1 MGNPEIGCGVQTGEL
16 RYYNPDGVLIYTD
29 PRGKNAGYK
38 APQYSMHRGKLQRVI
53 LEAVRERLGAENLIC
68 DHTCTGFTS
77 DGMLPPGCNVTATF
91 TNIDR
96 SKAQQ
101 SCSAKVLLGCDGIKS
116 VIRAKL
122 YKDEPARFTGWRI
135 FRAVVNLDTQ
145 MLDGRTMLLVGD
157 RKTAVAMYGIH
168 DGDRSRGKTML
179 NMGWA
184 AHDEAFD
191 NPAAPADA
199 MNAKESWVAKVP
211 KSQMDWIY
219 NDWKFAEGVF
229 SDPSVTWR
237 SIIEA
242 APEIT
247 CFALFDRDPVKQ
259 WTFGPVTLVGD
270 AAHPLLPFG
279 SQGANQAFLDAK
291 ALGAAVRE
299 EKGDLLKALLK
310 YEEMR
315 CEAAGAVVMS
325 NRQMGPTRLL
335 RAMDEGCG
343 GKSIAEQEQW
353 VRDNAGEMQNFI
365 QGYHSLSAP
374 TKPSAK
380 L

>member
-1 MGNPEIGCGVQTGEL
+1 M
-16 RYYNPDGVLIYTD
+16 
-29 PRGKNAGYK
+29 
-38 APQYSMHRGKLQRVI
+38 QR
-53 LEAVRERLGAENLIC
+53 
-68 DHTCTGFTS
+68 
-77 DGMLPPGCNVTATF
+77 
-91 TNIDR
+91 
-96 SKAQQ
+96 
-101 SCSAKVLLGCDGIKS
+101 
-116 VIRAKL
+116 
-122 YKDEPARFTGWRI
+122 
-135 FRAVVNLDTQ
+135 
-145 MLDGRTMLLVGD
+145 
-157 RKTAVAMYGIH
+157 
-168 DGDRSRGKTML
+168 
-179 NMGWA
+179 
-184 AHDEAFD
+184 
-191 NPAAPADA
+191 
-199 MNAKESWVAKVP
+199 
-211 KSQMDWIY
+211 
-219 NDWKFAEGVF
+219 
-229 SDPSVTWR
+229 
-237 SIIEA
+237 
-242 APEIT
+242 

-353 VRDNAGEMQNFI
+353 VRDNASEMQNFI